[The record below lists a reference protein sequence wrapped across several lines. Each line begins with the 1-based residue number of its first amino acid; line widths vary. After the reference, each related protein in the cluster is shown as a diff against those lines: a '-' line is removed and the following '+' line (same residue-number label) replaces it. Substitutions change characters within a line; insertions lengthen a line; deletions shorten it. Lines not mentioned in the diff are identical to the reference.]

1 MVNPSCQVHFWVF
14 YLKQI
19 AQSIITEL
27 LVAHLENSSNLKP
40 VHKDTFFLQ
49 SLRNRL
55 RTGWRLLIGAL
66 TFPGEG
72 VQAQIWSRDGRR
84 TEETLKQPA
93 PCLGFGSPWEKGW
106 WRMGRLG
113 STDRVKDSR
122 NGERLQSG
130 KIRRDLE
137 EIFIL
142 HHWSCWIKSRD

>member
-93 PCLGFGSPWEKGW
+93 PCLGFGSPWEKRVMENGAPGQHW
-106 WRMGRLG
+106 PSKRQQKRGKASEWQNKKRPGRDFH
-113 STDRVKDSR
+113 SAP
-122 NGERLQSG
+122 
-130 KIRRDLE
+130 LE
-137 EIFIL
+137 L
-142 HHWSCWIKSRD
+142 LN